1 MLEVR
6 DLHSG
11 YGEAHVVRGV
21 SLDVGAGEI
30 VAVLGRNGM
39 GKTTLIRS
47 IMGLTPPQIRSGSIT
62 WRGESLIGLRPHDI
76 AARKIAIVPQGRR
89 LFPSLTVTEHLTML
103 KSARAKDGWTV
114 DRVFGIFPRLAERRH
129 HRGGQLSGGERGM
142 LAVGRALM
150 IDPQLILMDEPSEG
164 LAPVMVQHLEEI
176 VLDLKREGLSI
187 LLVEQNLY
195 SALAVADRVYILET
209 GQVVHQGDAATL
221 SAADRSVVSAPRR
234 AVRSL
239 NGSVSRPHRNLRR
252 NPCQSAESGPNRRS
266 GSSVSKS
273 RN

>member
-6 DLHSG
+6 NLHSG
-11 YGEAHVVRGV
+11 YGEAVVLHGV

-30 VAVLGRNGM
+30 VALLGRNGM
-39 GKTTLIRS
+39 GKTTFIRS
-47 IMGLTPPQIRSGSIT
+47 IMGLTPPQIHSGTISWRSD
-62 WRGESLIGLRPHDI
+62 SLVGLLPHEI

-89 LFPSLTVTEHLTML
+89 LFSSLTVTEHLTML
-103 KSARAKDGWTV
+103 KSLRTREGWTV
-114 DRVFGIFPRLAERRH
+114 DRIFGLFPRLAERRH

-150 IDPQLILMDEPSEG
+150 IDPELILMDEPSEG

-176 VLDLKREGLSI
+176 ILDLKREGLSI

-209 GQVVHQGDAATL
+209 GRIVHEGKAKEL
-221 SAADRSVVSAPRR
+221 SQQTDLLFRR
-234 AVRSL
+234 LGV
-239 NGSVSRPHRNLRR
+239 
-252 NPCQSAESGPNRRS
+252 Q
-266 GSSVSKS
+266 
-273 RN
+273 

>member
-11 YGEAHVVRGV
+11 YGEAVVVRGV

-30 VAVLGRNGM
+30 VALLGRNGM

-47 IMGLTPPQIRSGSIT
+47 IMGLMPPRIRSGSIT
-62 WRGESLIGLRPHDI
+62 WHDENLIGLRPLEI
-76 AARKIAIVPQGRR
+76 ANRKIAIVPQGRR
-89 LFPSLTVTEHLTML
+89 LFPSLTVMEHLTVL
-103 KSARAKDGWTV
+103 KSARAREGWTV
-114 DRVFGIFPRLAERRH
+114 DRVFGIFPRLAQRRH
-129 HRGGQLSGGERGM
+129 HRGTQLSGGERGM

-176 VLDLKREGLSI
+176 ILDLKREGLSI
-187 LLVEQNLY
+187 LLIEQNLY

-209 GQVVHQGDAATL
+209 GQVVHQGDARELAQQTEL
-221 SAADRSVVSAPRR
+221 LFRR
-234 AVRSL
+234 LGV
-239 NGSVSRPHRNLRR
+239 
-252 NPCQSAESGPNRRS
+252 
-266 GSSVSKS
+266 
-273 RN
+273 

>member
-11 YGEAHVVRGV
+11 YGEARAVRGV

-30 VAVLGRNGM
+30 TALLGRNGM

-47 IMGLTPPQIRSGSIT
+47 IMGLAPPQISSGSIR

-76 AARKIAIVPQGRR
+76 ADRRIAIVPQGRR
-89 LFPSLTVTEHLTML
+89 LFASLTVVEHLTML
-103 KSARAKDGWTV
+103 KNARAKHGWTLE
-114 DRVFGIFPRLAERRH
+114 RVFALFPRLAERRQ

-142 LAVGRALM
+142 LALGRALM

-164 LAPVMVQHLEEI
+164 LAPVMVQRLEEI
-176 VLDLKREGLSI
+176 LLDLKRQGLSI

-209 GQVVHQGDAATL
+209 GQIVHQGDAGLMAKETEL
-221 SAADRSVVSAPRR
+221 VLQRLG
-234 AVRSL
+234 VR
-239 NGSVSRPHRNLRR
+239 
-252 NPCQSAESGPNRRS
+252 
-266 GSSVSKS
+266 
-273 RN
+273 

>member
-11 YGEAHVVRGV
+11 YGDASVVRGV

-30 VAVLGRNGM
+30 VALLGRNGM

-47 IMGLTPPQIRSGSIT
+47 LMGLVPPQVRSGTVT
-62 WRGESLIGLRPHDI
+62 WRGENLVGLKPHDI
-76 AARKIAIVPQGRR
+76 ANRKIAIVPQGRR

-103 KSARAKDGWTV
+103 KSARAKDGWTL

-150 IDPQLILMDEPSEG
+150 IDPELILMDEPSEG
-164 LAPVMVQHLEEI
+164 LAPQIVAEVMTTI
-176 VLDLKREGLSI
+176 RKLKESGLSI
-187 LLVEQNLY
+187 VLVEQNPKLVFD
-195 SALAVADRVYILET
+195 VADDIVILNTGRV
-209 GQVVHQGDAATL
+209 A
-221 SAADRSVVSAPRR
+221 VVSTPAELDKDG
-234 AVRSL
+234 VD
-239 NGSVSRPHRNLRR
+239 LR
-252 NPCQSAESGPNRRS
+252 QHLG
-266 GSSVSKS
+266 VF
-273 RN
+273 

>member
-11 YGEAHVVRGV
+11 YGEAVVVRGV
-21 SLDVGAGEI
+21 SLDVAPGEI
-30 VAVLGRNGM
+30 VALLGRNGM

-47 IMGLTPPQIRSGSIT
+47 IMGLVPPQVRAGTVS
-62 WRGESLIGLRPHDI
+62 WRGENLVGMKPHDI
-76 AARKIAIVPQGRR
+76 ANRKIAIVPQGRR

-103 KSARAKDGWTV
+103 KSTRAKEGWTV
-114 DRVFGIFPRLAERRH
+114 DRVFGIFPRHKERRY

-176 VLDLKREGLSI
+176 ILDLKREGLSI

-209 GQVVHQGDAATL
+209 GQIVHQGDAKEL
-221 SAADRSVVSAPRR
+221 SQQTDLLFQRLGV
-234 AVRSL
+234 
-239 NGSVSRPHRNLRR
+239 
-252 NPCQSAESGPNRRS
+252 Q
-266 GSSVSKS
+266 
-273 RN
+273 

>member
-11 YGEAHVVRGV
+11 YGEALVVRGV

-89 LFPSLTVTEHLTML
+89 LFPSLTVT
-103 KSARAKDGWTV
+103 
-114 DRVFGIFPRLAERRH
+114 DRVFGLFPRLAERRH

-150 IDPQLILMDEPSEG
+150 IDPELILMDEPSEG
-164 LAPVMVQHLEEI
+164 LAPVMVQHLEGI
-176 VLDLKREGLSI
+176 ARNLKREGLSI

-195 SALAVADRVYILET
+195 SALDVADRVYVLET
-209 GQVVHQGDAATL
+209 GQVVHQADAAALAQQTEL
-221 SAADRSVVSAPRR
+221 LFARLGV
-234 AVRSL
+234 
-239 NGSVSRPHRNLRR
+239 
-252 NPCQSAESGPNRRS
+252 Q
-266 GSSVSKS
+266 
-273 RN
+273 

>member
-6 DLHSG
+6 DLHSS
-11 YGEAHVVRGV
+11 YGEALVVRGV
-21 SLDVGAGEI
+21 SLYVGASEI

-47 IMGLTPPQIRSGSIT
+47 IMGLAPPQVRSGSIT
-62 WRGESLIGLRPHDI
+62 WRGESLVGLRPHDI

-103 KSARAKDGWTV
+103 KGPRARSGWTLE
-114 DRVFGIFPRLAERRH
+114 RVFGLFPRLAERRY

-164 LAPVMVQHLEEI
+164 LAPVMVQHLEGI
-176 VLDLKREGLSI
+176 ILDLKREGLSI

-195 SALAVADRVYILET
+195 SALAVADRVYIIET
-209 GQVVHQGDAATL
+209 GQVVHQGDAKEL
-221 SAADRSVVSAPRR
+221 SQHADLLFQRLGV
-234 AVRSL
+234 
-239 NGSVSRPHRNLRR
+239 
-252 NPCQSAESGPNRRS
+252 Q
-266 GSSVSKS
+266 
-273 RN
+273 